1 MLLHNKTYHDCSPR
15 FSSGGQAAVS
25 TMVRADRRLGAPAR
39 IDSDRGATP
48 PEAAA
53 DKLAPL
59 DCTVGLL
66 VMFVL

>member
-1 MLLHNKTYHDCSPR
+1 
-15 FSSGGQAAVS
+15 
-25 TMVRADRRLGAPAR
+25 MVRADRRLGAPAR